1 MKQYSKSGL
10 WSLFLICAFPL
21 HIWTFILAFRD
32 FSWVSERTNSWDA
45 VGVVSYGLV
54 FALIESLVI
63 FLIATL
69 MGFLISK
76 KWDEKQRITLL
87 GTLVTIAS
95 LWAIAGYLYF
105 MLSVSVPGW
114 FIILASG
121 LKHPLRFLYIIS
133 LVLVGITVTVPTY
146 FVLRSKNFT
155 QGLQGLFERLSLLTM
170 FYLFFDFV
178 GLVIVIVRNV
188 S

>member
-1 MKQYSKSGL
+1 MKQYTKSGL
-10 WSLFLICAFPL
+10 WTLFLICAFPL

-45 VGVVSYGLV
+45 VGVVSYGLL
-54 FALIESLVI
+54 FA
-63 FLIATL
+63 
-69 MGFLISK
+69 SK
-76 KWDEKQRITLL
+76 KWEEKQRITLL

-95 LWAIAGYLYF
+95 LWAIAGYLFF
-105 MLSVSVPGW
+105 MLNASVPSG
-114 FIILASG
+114 FILFASG
-121 LKHPLRFLYIIS
+121 LAHPLRFLYAVA
-133 LVLVGITVTVPTY
+133 LVLVGITVTIPV
-146 FVLRSKNFT
+146 FFILRSKKFM

>member
-1 MKQYSKSGL
+1 MKHYSKSGL

-45 VGVVSYGLV
+45 IGVVSYGLV
-54 FALIESLVI
+54 FAFLESLVI

-69 MGFLISK
+69 MGFLISN
-76 KWDEKQRITLL
+76 KWEEKQRITLL

-95 LWAIAGYLYF
+95 LWAIAGYLFF
-105 MLSVSVPGW
+105 MLNVSLPGW
-114 FIILASG
+114 FIIFVSG
-121 LKHPLRFLYIIS
+121 LKHPLRFLYAVG
-133 LVLVGITVTVPTY
+133 LVLVGISVTIPA
-146 FVLRSKNFT
+146 FLVLQSKKFM
-155 QGLQGLFERLSLLTM
+155 QGMQGLFERLSLLTM
-170 FYLFFDFV
+170 FYLFFDLV
-178 GLVIVIVRNV
+178 GLIIVIIRNV

>member
-54 FALIESLVI
+54 FAFIESLMI

-69 MGFLISK
+69 MGFLISQ
-76 KWDEKQRITLL
+76 KWEEKQRITLL
-87 GTLVTIAS
+87 GTLVTIAR
-95 LWAIAGYLYF
+95 
-105 MLSVSVPGW
+105 
-114 FIILASG
+114 
-121 LKHPLRFLYIIS
+121 LRFEGVNGATS
-133 LVLVGITVTVPTY
+133 FSGKP
-146 FVLRSKNFT
+146 
-155 QGLQGLFERLSLLTM
+155 GFERV
-170 FYLFFDFV
+170 Y
-178 GLVIVIVRNV
+178 R
-188 S
+188 

>member
-1 MKQYSKSGL
+1 MKQYTKSGL
-10 WSLFLICAFPL
+10 WTLFLICAFPL

-45 VGVVSYGLV
+45 VGVVSYGLL
-54 FALIESLVI
+54 FAFIESLVV
-63 FLIATL
+63 FLVASL
-69 MGFLISK
+69 MGFLVSK
-76 KWDEKQRITLL
+76 KWEEKQRITLL

-95 LWAIAGYLYF
+95 LWAIAGYLFF
-105 MLSVSVPGW
+105 MLNASVPSG
-114 FIILASG
+114 FILFASG
-121 LKHPLRFLYIIS
+121 LAHPLRFLYAVA
-133 LVLVGITVTVPTY
+133 LVLVGITVTIPV
-146 FVLRSKNFT
+146 FFILRSKKFM

>member
-1 MKQYSKSGL
+1 MKQYTKSGL
-10 WSLFLICAFPL
+10 WTLFLICAFPL

-45 VGVVSYGLV
+45 VGVLSYGLI
-54 FALIESLVI
+54 FAFIESVAV
-63 FLIATL
+63 F
-69 MGFLISK
+69 
-76 KWDEKQRITLL
+76 
-87 GTLVTIAS
+87 LVTIAS
-95 LWAIAGYLYF
+95 LWAIAGYLFF
-105 MLSVSVPGW
+105 MLNASVPSG
-114 FIILASG
+114 FILFASG
-121 LKHPLRFLYIIS
+121 LAHPLRFLYAVA
-133 LVLVGITVTVPTY
+133 LVLVGITVTIPV
-146 FVLRSKNFT
+146 FFILRSKKFM